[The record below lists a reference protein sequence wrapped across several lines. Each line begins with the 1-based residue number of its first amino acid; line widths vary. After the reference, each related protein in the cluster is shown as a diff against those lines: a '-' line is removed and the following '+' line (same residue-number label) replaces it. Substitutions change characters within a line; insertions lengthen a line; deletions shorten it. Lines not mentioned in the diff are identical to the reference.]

1 MTDAKLVHPYHE
13 PLSYW
18 LKTTSQPVLPTDL
31 PSTADIAVIGGG
43 LLGAAISYWLA
54 RAERAVVLLE
64 RAMPAYGAT
73 GRNGGFVSV
82 GLAESYTH
90 AIERHG
96 RETARAIWRLTL
108 ENRTLLRQVLA
119 EEQIACDYREPGTLS
134 LALNA
139 EQLVE
144 TEQTVATIRADGF
157 PALLLDR
164 EQVQDMIATQ
174 LGPEIVGGQFIPENG
189 LVHSARLVQGL
200 LGAAQRHGAR
210 MCIADVTDLTPDGN
224 GIRISTVRGSLSAS
238 TAVIAINAWT
248 SDLIP
253 GLARLITPVRGQILA
268 YAPIPPIF
276 STSMSAA
283 ITPTGEYWQQTA
295 DGIIVLGGCRA
306 VAPEYDVGVRVSL
319 PTSEVQA
326 ALERILPRL
335 FPALT
340 GLRVEHRWAGLMA
353 FTPDYLPIADRVPD
367 MLHAWVVGGFS
378 GHGMPFGLRLGQLL
392 AETVTNGSPPADL
405 KPFRL
410 DRPTLR

>member
-1 MTDAKLVHPYHE
+1 MRNAKLVHPYHE

-54 RAERAVVLLE
+54 RAGRAVVLLE

-82 GLAESYTH
+82 GLAEPYAR

-96 RETARAIWRLTL
+96 REVAHAIWELTL
-108 ENRTLLRQVLA
+108 ENRALLRQVLA
-119 EEQIACDYREPGTLS
+119 KEQIACDYREPGTLS
-134 LALNA
+134 LALSTEHLA
-139 EQLVE
+139 EL
-144 TEQTVATIRADGF
+144 EQTVAAIQADGF
-157 PALLLDR
+157 SALLLGR

-174 LGPEIVGGQFIPENG
+174 LGPEIVGGEFIPENG

-200 LGAAQRHGAR
+200 VGAAQRHGAR
-210 MCIADVTDLTPDGN
+210 MCRAEVTDLTPDGN
-224 GIRISTVRGSLSAS
+224 GIRISTVQGTLSAS
-238 TAVIAINAWT
+238 TAVIAVNAWT

-253 GLARLITPVRGQILA
+253 GLARLITPVRGQVLA
-268 YAPIPPIF
+268 YAPLPPVF

-283 ITPTGEYWQQTA
+283 ITPTGEYWQQTV
-295 DGIIVLGGCRA
+295 DGTIVVGGCRA
-306 VAPEYDVGVRVSL
+306 MAPEYDVGVRVSL
-319 PTSEVQA
+319 PTPEVQA
-326 ALERILPRL
+326 ALDCILPRL
-335 FPALT
+335 FPSLS
-340 GLRVEHRWAGLMA
+340 GLQVEHRWAGLMA

-367 MLHAWVVGGFS
+367 MPHAWVVGGFS
-378 GHGMPFGLRLGQLL
+378 GHGMPFGLRVGQLL
-392 AETVTNGSPPADL
+392 AHAVTSGLPPADL

>member
-1 MTDAKLVHPYHE
+1 MSL
-13 PLSYW
+13 
-18 LKTTSQPVLPTDL
+18 
-31 PSTADIAVIGGG
+31 
-43 LLGAAISYWLA
+43 
-54 RAERAVVLLE
+54 
-64 RAMPAYGAT
+64 
-73 GRNGGFVSV
+73 
-82 GLAESYTH
+82 
-90 AIERHG
+90 
-96 RETARAIWRLTL
+96 
-108 ENRTLLRQVLA
+108 LLRQVLA
-119 EEQIACDYREPGTLS
+119 EEQIACNYREPGTLS
-134 LALNA
+134 LALST

-144 TEQTVATIRADGF
+144 LEQTVATIQADGF
-157 PALLLDR
+157 PALLLDC

-200 LGAAQRHGAR
+200 VGVAQRHGAR

-224 GIRISTVRGSLSAS
+224 GICISTVQGTLSAS

-253 GLARLITPVRGQILA
+253 SLGRLITPVRGQVLA

-283 ITPTGEYWQQTA
+283 ITPTGEYWQQTV
-295 DGIIVLGGCRA
+295 DGTIVLGGCRA
-306 VAPEYDVGVRVSL
+306 VAPENDVGVRVSL
-319 PTSEVQA
+319 PTPEVQS

-335 FPALT
+335 FPALN
-340 GLRVEHRWAGLMA
+340 GLLIKHRWAGLMA

-367 MLHAWVVGGFS
+367 MPHAWVVGGFS

>member
-1 MTDAKLVHPYHE
+1 MTDAKLVHQYHE

-18 LKTTSQPVLPTDL
+18 LRTASQPVLSRDL
-31 PSTADIAVIGGG
+31 PATADIAVIGGG

-54 RAERAVVLLE
+54 RAGRAVVLLE
-64 RAMPAYGAT
+64 RTMPAYGAT

-82 GLAESYTH
+82 GLAESYAH

-96 RETARAIWRLTL
+96 HEVAHAIWRLTL
-108 ENRTLLRQVLA
+108 EDRTLLRQVLA
-119 EEQIACDYREPGTLS
+119 EEQIACDYREPGMLS
-134 LALNA
+134 LALNM

-144 TEQTVATIRADGF
+144 FEQTVATIQADGF

-174 LGPEIVGGQFIPENG
+174 LGPEIVGGKFIPENG

-200 LGAAQRHGAR
+200 VGAAQRHGAR
-210 MCIADVTDLTPDGN
+210 MCITDVTDLTPDGN
-224 GIRISTVRGSLSAS
+224 GICICTAQGTLSAS
-238 TAVIAINAWT
+238 TAVIAVNAWT

-253 GLARLITPVRGQILA
+253 GLARLITPVRGQVLA
-268 YAPIPPIF
+268 YAPLPPVF

-283 ITPTGEYWQQTA
+283 ITPTGEYWQQTV
-295 DGIIVLGGCRA
+295 DGTIILGGCRT
-306 VAPEYDVGVRVSL
+306 VAPGYDVGARVSL
-319 PTSEVQA
+319 PTPEVQA

-340 GLRVEHRWAGLMA
+340 GLQVEHRWAGLMA
-353 FTPDYLPIADRVPD
+353 FTPDYLPIADRAPTIP
-367 MLHAWVVGGFS
+367 HAWVVGGFS

-392 AETVTNGSPPADL
+392 AHAVTNGSPLADL
-405 KPFRL
+405 QPFRL